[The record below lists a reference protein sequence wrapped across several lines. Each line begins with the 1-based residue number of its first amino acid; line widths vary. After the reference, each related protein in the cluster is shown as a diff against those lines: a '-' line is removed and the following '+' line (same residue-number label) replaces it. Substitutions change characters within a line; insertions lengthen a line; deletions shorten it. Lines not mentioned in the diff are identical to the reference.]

1 MLCAR
6 VIHFKYLSNDIQS
19 GADLIFA
26 SLRRLNELLRQEDAP
41 EDVYRGILREL
52 ANLFASPT
60 SSVSSFELLQSGLVD
75 GLMDFATPKQRKGN
89 TVLIMDWKWYENV
102 ICRI

>member
-19 GADLIFA
+19 RADLVFA
-26 SLRRLNELLRQEDAP
+26 SLRRLNKFLRQEDAP
-41 EDVYRGILREL
+41 EDVYHGVLHEL

-75 GLMDFATPKQRKGN
+75 GLMDFAMPKQRKGKYCPN
-89 TVLIMDWKWYENV
+89 NGLNV
-102 ICRI
+102 I